1 MFNFSAV
8 PNRVSSPCWPRSKFT
23 ADLNKNYH
31 KNRDRNYKPLRH
43 CNGVNL
49 ALSCLRR
56 HRPALSELRL
66 AKPQS
71 TSIGTYPTRIYECP
85 CKTSA
90 LTNHGAN
97 RPPLTAGEK
106 SQAKLLPI
114 KFGQ

>member
-1 MFNFSAV
+1 M
-8 PNRVSSPCWPRSKFT
+8 
-23 ADLNKNYH
+23 
-31 KNRDRNYKPLRH
+31 
-43 CNGVNL
+43 
-49 ALSCLRR
+49 
-56 HRPALSELRL
+56 

-71 TSIGTYPTRIYECP
+71 TSIETYPTRIYECP

-97 RPPLTAGEK
+97 RPPPTAGEK